1 MWRGCFW
8 EFEALADT
16 LGQDVSGLLGDM
28 RVVRSNQASATP
40 PSLHLCSASPLLGC
54 GRQADSLGSG
64 KMKQHR
70 ENHLCPHCVPPN
82 KEASMAWMAS
92 LLLLILLLLALGS
105 WARNYPHEVV
115 WAVQEQAVSVKCP
128 SPLQNVRKND
138 IGHYWCG
145 TLSGESVSVIKNIT
159 LMMYPVPTFSTR
171 VSECSLPANNFLVFL
186 LFGLLL
192 VTKVIVLTALL
203 IFLSY
208 RTWRYFGAAGL
219 VVTAAPNSVKMPGP
233 KGTAS

>member
-128 SPLQNVRKND
+128 SPLQNGKYLNKTWCWQTESGSCVTLVTSSGPQIMAQSSSYLLWDNPAGGFFIITMLEVRKND

-159 LMMYPVPTFSTR
+159 LMMYPVCLPTISWCFCCLDFS
-171 VSECSLPANNFLVFL
+171 L
-186 LFGLLL
+186 
-192 VTKVIVLTALL
+192 
-203 IFLSY
+203 
-208 RTWRYFGAAGL
+208 
-219 VVTAAPNSVKMPGP
+219 
-233 KGTAS
+233 